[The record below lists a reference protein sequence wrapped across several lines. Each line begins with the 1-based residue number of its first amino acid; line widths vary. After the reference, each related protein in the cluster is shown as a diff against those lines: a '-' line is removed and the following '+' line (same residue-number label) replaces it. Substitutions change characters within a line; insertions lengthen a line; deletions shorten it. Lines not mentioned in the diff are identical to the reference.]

1 MKTLEITRLELVGFG
16 KFRERTIDLTS
27 GLNLIEGPNE
37 AGKSTIQ
44 SFITGMFYGFF
55 QPGTKR
61 RSYTPHRDKYR
72 PWDQGSYRGVLVCK
86 NEERSWRIERCFDKD
101 NETVNVYDDQTGD
114 DLTLDF
120 PYNPVTRQPQ
130 VGEKLLRLSKTAF
143 NNTANIAQMTCA
155 SVSREADFSAEVND
169 KLLSVMKTADA
180 SLSLSAV
187 IHELDSRIEQIGSP
201 KKSKTPYGQACQLKK
216 ELEEE
221 LEESGK
227 NQKDYQQ
234 LCTQIDRLAEQTAQL
249 QKEKELLETQIR
261 QSAAKELGGRYL
273 KAQNLRTRIERIEK
287 EYEKY
292 AIYQSVDLQEID
304 QTQKRMAAKAQIN
317 RTMEKY
323 RRASQEV
330 EHRIQELNTLY
341 RTLEV
346 SEASEE
352 VLEQFESVYKRYL
365 TLGQMGQEIKEM
377 MIRQRNI
384 AFHRS
389 RLNPMDEAKLREDIQ
404 TWRQLQQQKQEKEN
418 ASHKVPMPAIV
429 LLVLGVLLIL
439 GGGLCAILKEE
450 LLAVGIGCATVGVLL
465 VLSGGVFWMLR
476 RKNTA
481 AHALEKIES
490 MQQDIL
496 RAYQLSDEEQ
506 AKTAATA
513 LDTEQAVLQLEEML
527 GRIQVNNYKIEQFEQ
542 QEQQIGQ
549 EIAAKQS
556 VADSLREQICRY
568 LTQLTGREIPPEE
581 LAADKVPFKSLRESV
596 NQARRLRTEM
606 QRLTLQQ
613 QQTQQEEEN
622 CRMQIEQINRSIQQV
637 VAACEAAGAKD
648 AEDLERCKQG
658 KRRWDEISME
668 LKMQKELLAQTLG
681 RYSFEEIEEN
691 IKNQRAVG
699 EGDIS
704 ADRQQIHQQLQGVN
718 EQLAELARQ
727 TAELEG
733 LRKGREESHRP
744 IGQIQAQIADVE
756 ESCQNFQFELDALQL
771 AKQKLL
777 SLSGQLHRD
786 FAPQLNAR
794 ISKALER
801 ITGSRYTRA
810 VIDQTLGIRLEDR
823 QTHQLVE
830 VSALSNGMADLVYL
844 VMRLE
849 LLELLC
855 SQGGERVQVPI
866 ILDDS
871 FTQLDDERTARLL
884 GYLLE
889 QPSVQILLFS
899 CHRRERAMLF
909 CFCHCSFTSRLGL
922 FVVYYVHC
930 RKLQSTKKDRM

>member
-130 VGEKLLRLSKTAF
+130 VGEKLLGLSKTAF

-352 VLEQFESVYKRYL
+352 VLEQFESVYERYL

-496 RAYQLSDEEQ
+496 RAYQLSDDEQ

-622 CRMQIEQINRSIQQV
+622 CRMQIEQINQSIQQV

-756 ESCQNFQFELDALQL
+756 ESCRNFQFELDALQL

-801 ITGSRYTRA
+801 ITVSRYTRA

-899 CHRRERAMLF
+899 CHRRERVMLEQAKIPY
-909 CFCHCSFTSRLGL
+909 HLVSL
-922 FVVYYVHC
+922 
-930 RKLQSTKKDRM
+930 

>member
-130 VGEKLLRLSKTAF
+130 VGEKLLGLSKTAF

-352 VLEQFESVYKRYL
+352 VLEQFESIYERYL

-513 LDTEQAVLQLEEML
+513 LDTEQAVLQLEKML

-556 VADSLREQICRY
+556 VADNLREQICRY

-899 CHRRERAMLF
+899 CHRRERVMLEQAKIPY
-909 CFCHCSFTSRLGL
+909 HLVSL
-922 FVVYYVHC
+922 
-930 RKLQSTKKDRM
+930 

>member
-55 QPGTKR
+55 PPGTKR
-61 RSYTPHRDKYR
+61 RSYTPHRDKYC

-130 VGEKLLRLSKTAF
+130 VGEKLLGLSKTAF

-352 VLEQFESVYKRYL
+352 VLEQFESVYERYL

-637 VAACEAAGAKD
+637 VADCEAAGAKD

-899 CHRRERAMLF
+899 CHRRERAMLEQAKIPY
-909 CFCHCSFTSRLGL
+909 HLVSL
-922 FVVYYVHC
+922 
-930 RKLQSTKKDRM
+930 

>member
-130 VGEKLLRLSKTAF
+130 VGEKLLGLSKTAF

-352 VLEQFESVYKRYL
+352 VLEQFESVYERYL

-418 ASHKVPMPAIV
+418 ASHKVSMPAIV

-527 GRIQVNNYKIEQFEQ
+527 GHIQVNNYKIEQFEQ

-556 VADSLREQICRY
+556 VADNLREQICRY

-830 VSALSNGMADLVYL
+830 VSTLSNGMADLVYL

-899 CHRRERAMLF
+899 CHRRERAMLEQAKIPY
-909 CFCHCSFTSRLGL
+909 HLVSL
-922 FVVYYVHC
+922 
-930 RKLQSTKKDRM
+930 

>member
-72 PWDQGSYRGVLVCK
+72 PWDQGRYRGVLVCK

-130 VGEKLLRLSKTAF
+130 VGEKLLGLSKTAF

-352 VLEQFESVYKRYL
+352 VLEQFESIYERYL

-418 ASHKVPMPAIV
+418 ASHKVSMPAIV

-556 VADSLREQICRY
+556 VADNLREQICRY

-613 QQTQQEEEN
+613 QQTQQEDEN

-899 CHRRERAMLF
+899 CHRRERAMLEQAKIPY
-909 CFCHCSFTSRLGL
+909 HLVSL
-922 FVVYYVHC
+922 
-930 RKLQSTKKDRM
+930 

>member
-130 VGEKLLRLSKTAF
+130 VGEKLLGLSKTAF

-234 LCTQIDRLAEQTAQL
+234 LCTQMDRLAEQTAQL

-352 VLEQFESVYKRYL
+352 VLEQFESVYERYL

-637 VAACEAAGAKD
+637 VADCEAAGAKD

-756 ESCQNFQFELDALQL
+756 ESCRNFQFELDALQL

-823 QTHQLVE
+823 QTLQLVE
-830 VSALSNGMADLVYL
+830 VCSLSNGMADLVYL

-899 CHRRERAMLF
+899 CHRRERAMLEQAKIPY
-909 CFCHCSFTSRLGL
+909 HLVSL
-922 FVVYYVHC
+922 
-930 RKLQSTKKDRM
+930 

>member
-130 VGEKLLRLSKTAF
+130 VGEKLLGLSKTAF

-234 LCTQIDRLAEQTAQL
+234 LCTQMDRLAEQTAQL

-292 AIYQSVDLQEID
+292 AIYQSVDLQEVD
-304 QTQKRMAAKAQIN
+304 QAQKRMAAKAQIN

-352 VLEQFESVYKRYL
+352 VLEQFESVYERYL

-389 RLNPMDEAKLREDIQ
+389 RLTPMDEAKLREDIQ

-637 VAACEAAGAKD
+637 VADCEAAGAKD

-699 EGDIS
+699 EGEIS

-756 ESCQNFQFELDALQL
+756 ESCRNFQFELDALQL

-899 CHRRERAMLF
+899 CHRRERAMLEQAKIPY
-909 CFCHCSFTSRLGL
+909 HLVSL
-922 FVVYYVHC
+922 
-930 RKLQSTKKDRM
+930 

>member
-1 MKTLEITRLELVGFG
+1 M
-16 KFRERTIDLTS
+16 
-27 GLNLIEGPNE
+27 
-37 AGKSTIQ
+37 
-44 SFITGMFYGFF
+44 
-55 QPGTKR
+55 
-61 RSYTPHRDKYR
+61 
-72 PWDQGSYRGVLVCK
+72 
-86 NEERSWRIERCFDKD
+86 
-101 NETVNVYDDQTGD
+101 
-114 DLTLDF
+114 
-120 PYNPVTRQPQ
+120 
-130 VGEKLLRLSKTAF
+130 GEKLLGLSKTAF

-352 VLEQFESVYKRYL
+352 VLEQFESIYERYL

-556 VADSLREQICRY
+556 VADNLREQICRY

-704 ADRQQIHQQLQGVN
+704 ADRQQIHQQLQGAN

-899 CHRRERAMLF
+899 CHRRERAMLEQAKIPY
-909 CFCHCSFTSRLGL
+909 HLVSL
-922 FVVYYVHC
+922 
-930 RKLQSTKKDRM
+930 

>member
-130 VGEKLLRLSKTAF
+130 VGEKLLGLSKTAF

-352 VLEQFESVYKRYL
+352 VLEQFESIYERYL

-513 LDTEQAVLQLEEML
+513 LDTEQAVLQLEKML

-556 VADSLREQICRY
+556 VADNLREQICRY

-658 KRRWDEISME
+658 KRRGDEISME

-899 CHRRERAMLF
+899 CHRRERAMLEQAKIPY
-909 CFCHCSFTSRLGL
+909 HLVSL
-922 FVVYYVHC
+922 
-930 RKLQSTKKDRM
+930 

>member
-61 RSYTPHRDKYR
+61 RSYTPHRDKYL

-130 VGEKLLRLSKTAF
+130 VGEKLLGLSKTAF

-201 KKSKTPYGQACQLKK
+201 KKSKTPYGQACQMKK

-352 VLEQFESVYKRYL
+352 VLEQFESVYERYL

-389 RLNPMDEAKLREDIQ
+389 RLTPMDEAKLREDIQ

-637 VAACEAAGAKD
+637 VADCEAAGAKD

-756 ESCQNFQFELDALQL
+756 ESCRNFQFELDALQL

-899 CHRRERAMLF
+899 CHRRERAMLEQAKIPY
-909 CFCHCSFTSRLGL
+909 HLVSL
-922 FVVYYVHC
+922 
-930 RKLQSTKKDRM
+930 

>member
-72 PWDQGSYRGVLVCK
+72 PWDQGSYRGVLMCK

-130 VGEKLLRLSKTAF
+130 VGEKLLGLSKTAF

-330 EHRIQELNTLY
+330 KHRIQELNTLY

-352 VLEQFESVYKRYL
+352 VLEQFESVYERYL

-556 VADSLREQICRY
+556 VADNLREQICRY

-648 AEDLERCKQG
+648 AEDLEHCKQG

-691 IKNQRAVG
+691 IKNQHAVG

-756 ESCQNFQFELDALQL
+756 ESCRNFQFELDALQL

-899 CHRRERAMLF
+899 CHRRERAMLEQAKIPY
-909 CFCHCSFTSRLGL
+909 HLVSL
-922 FVVYYVHC
+922 
-930 RKLQSTKKDRM
+930 

>member
-130 VGEKLLRLSKTAF
+130 VGEKLLGLSKTAF

-234 LCTQIDRLAEQTAQL
+234 LCTQMDRLAEQTAQL

-292 AIYQSVDLQEID
+292 AIYQPVDLQEID

-352 VLEQFESVYKRYL
+352 VLEQFESVYERYL

-389 RLNPMDEAKLREDIQ
+389 RLTPMDEAKLREDIQ

-899 CHRRERAMLF
+899 CHRRERAMLEQAKIPY
-909 CFCHCSFTSRLGL
+909 HLVSL
-922 FVVYYVHC
+922 
-930 RKLQSTKKDRM
+930 

>member
-130 VGEKLLRLSKTAF
+130 VGEKLLGLSKTAF

-234 LCTQIDRLAEQTAQL
+234 LCTQMDRLAEQTAQL

-352 VLEQFESVYKRYL
+352 VLEQFESVYERYL

-556 VADSLREQICRY
+556 VADNLREQICRY

-756 ESCQNFQFELDALQL
+756 ESFQNFQFELDALQL

-899 CHRRERAMLF
+899 CHRRERAMLEQAKIPY
-909 CFCHCSFTSRLGL
+909 HLVSL
-922 FVVYYVHC
+922 
-930 RKLQSTKKDRM
+930 

>member
-130 VGEKLLRLSKTAF
+130 VGEKLLGLSKTAF

-234 LCTQIDRLAEQTAQL
+234 LCTQMDRLAEQTAQL

-292 AIYQSVDLQEID
+292 AIYQSVDLQEVD
-304 QTQKRMAAKAQIN
+304 QAQKRMAAKAQIN

-352 VLEQFESVYKRYL
+352 VLEQFESVYERYL

-389 RLNPMDEAKLREDIQ
+389 RLNPMDEARLREDIQ

-429 LLVLGVLLIL
+429 LLVLGVLLAL

-637 VAACEAAGAKD
+637 VADCEAAGAKD

-756 ESCQNFQFELDALQL
+756 ESCRNFQFELDALQL

-899 CHRRERAMLF
+899 CHRRERAMLEQAKIPY
-909 CFCHCSFTSRLGL
+909 HLVSL
-922 FVVYYVHC
+922 
-930 RKLQSTKKDRM
+930 

>member
-130 VGEKLLRLSKTAF
+130 VGEKLLGLSKTAF

-292 AIYQSVDLQEID
+292 AIYQSVDLPEID

-352 VLEQFESVYKRYL
+352 VLEQFESVYERYL

-549 EIAAKQS
+549 EITAKQS
-556 VADSLREQICRY
+556 VADNLREQICRY

-704 ADRQQIHQQLQGVN
+704 ADRQQIHQQLQRVN

-756 ESCQNFQFELDALQL
+756 ESCRNFQFELDALQL

-899 CHRRERAMLF
+899 CHRRERAMLEQAKIPY
-909 CFCHCSFTSRLGL
+909 HLVSL
-922 FVVYYVHC
+922 
-930 RKLQSTKKDRM
+930 

>member
-130 VGEKLLRLSKTAF
+130 VGEKLLGLSKTAF

-234 LCTQIDRLAEQTAQL
+234 LCTQMDRLAEQTAQL

-273 KAQNLRTRIERIEK
+273 KAQNLRTHIERIEK

-352 VLEQFESVYKRYL
+352 VLEQFESVYERYL

-389 RLNPMDEAKLREDIQ
+389 RLTPMDEAKLREDIQ

-899 CHRRERAMLF
+899 CHRRERAMLEQAKIPY
-909 CFCHCSFTSRLGL
+909 HLVSL
-922 FVVYYVHC
+922 
-930 RKLQSTKKDRM
+930 

>member
-61 RSYTPHRDKYR
+61 RSYTPHRDKYC

-130 VGEKLLRLSKTAF
+130 VGEKLLGLSKTAF

-201 KKSKTPYGQACQLKK
+201 KKSKTPYGQACQMKK

-352 VLEQFESVYKRYL
+352 VLEQFESVYERYL

-389 RLNPMDEAKLREDIQ
+389 RLTPMDEAKLREDIQ

-899 CHRRERAMLF
+899 CHRRERAMLEQAKIPY
-909 CFCHCSFTSRLGL
+909 HLVSL
-922 FVVYYVHC
+922 
-930 RKLQSTKKDRM
+930 

>member
-130 VGEKLLRLSKTAF
+130 VGEKLLGLSKTAF

-352 VLEQFESVYKRYL
+352 VLEQFESVYERYL

-637 VAACEAAGAKD
+637 VADCEAAGAKD

-756 ESCQNFQFELDALQL
+756 ESCRNFQFELDALQL

-899 CHRRERAMLF
+899 CHRRERAMLEQAKIPY
-909 CFCHCSFTSRLGL
+909 HLVSL
-922 FVVYYVHC
+922 
-930 RKLQSTKKDRM
+930 

>member
-72 PWDQGSYRGVLVCK
+72 PWDQGRYRGVLVCK

-130 VGEKLLRLSKTAF
+130 VGEKLLGLSKTAF

-352 VLEQFESVYKRYL
+352 VLEQFESVYERYL

-556 VADSLREQICRY
+556 VADNLREQICRY

-756 ESCQNFQFELDALQL
+756 ESCRNFQFELDALQL

-899 CHRRERAMLF
+899 CHRRERAMLEQAKIPY
-909 CFCHCSFTSRLGL
+909 HLVSL
-922 FVVYYVHC
+922 
-930 RKLQSTKKDRM
+930 

>member
-1 MKTLEITRLELVGFG
+1 M
-16 KFRERTIDLTS
+16 
-27 GLNLIEGPNE
+27 
-37 AGKSTIQ
+37 
-44 SFITGMFYGFF
+44 
-55 QPGTKR
+55 
-61 RSYTPHRDKYR
+61 
-72 PWDQGSYRGVLVCK
+72 
-86 NEERSWRIERCFDKD
+86 
-101 NETVNVYDDQTGD
+101 
-114 DLTLDF
+114 
-120 PYNPVTRQPQ
+120 
-130 VGEKLLRLSKTAF
+130 
-143 NNTANIAQMTCA
+143 
-155 SVSREADFSAEVND
+155 
-169 KLLSVMKTADA
+169 
-180 SLSLSAV
+180 
-187 IHELDSRIEQIGSP
+187 
-201 KKSKTPYGQACQLKK
+201 
-216 ELEEE
+216 
-221 LEESGK
+221 
-227 NQKDYQQ
+227 
-234 LCTQIDRLAEQTAQL
+234 
-249 QKEKELLETQIR
+249 
-261 QSAAKELGGRYL
+261 

-352 VLEQFESVYKRYL
+352 VLEQFESVYERYL

-556 VADSLREQICRY
+556 VADNLREQICRY

-704 ADRQQIHQQLQGVN
+704 ADRQQIHQQLQRVN

-756 ESCQNFQFELDALQL
+756 ESCRNFQFELDALQL

-899 CHRRERAMLF
+899 CHRRERAMLEQAKIPY
-909 CFCHCSFTSRLGL
+909 HLVSL
-922 FVVYYVHC
+922 
-930 RKLQSTKKDRM
+930 

>member
-130 VGEKLLRLSKTAF
+130 VGEKLLGLSKTAF

-234 LCTQIDRLAEQTAQL
+234 LCTQMDRLAEQTAQL

-352 VLEQFESVYKRYL
+352 VLEQFESVYERYL

-496 RAYQLSDEEQ
+496 RAYQLSDDEQ

-637 VAACEAAGAKD
+637 VADCEAAGAKD

-899 CHRRERAMLF
+899 CHRRERAMLEQAKIPY
-909 CFCHCSFTSRLGL
+909 HLVSL
-922 FVVYYVHC
+922 
-930 RKLQSTKKDRM
+930 

>member
-130 VGEKLLRLSKTAF
+130 VGEKLLGLSKTAF

-352 VLEQFESVYKRYL
+352 VLEQFESIYERYL

-404 TWRQLQQQKQEKEN
+404 TWRQQQQQKQEKEN

-556 VADSLREQICRY
+556 VADNLREQICRY

-756 ESCQNFQFELDALQL
+756 ESCRNFQFELDALQL

-899 CHRRERAMLF
+899 CHRRERAMLEQAKIPY
-909 CFCHCSFTSRLGL
+909 HLVSL
-922 FVVYYVHC
+922 
-930 RKLQSTKKDRM
+930 

>member
-130 VGEKLLRLSKTAF
+130 VGEKLLGLSKTAF

-352 VLEQFESVYKRYL
+352 VLEQFESVYERYL

-404 TWRQLQQQKQEKEN
+404 TWRQLQQQK
-418 ASHKVPMPAIV
+418 
-429 LLVLGVLLIL
+429 
-439 GGGLCAILKEE
+439 
-450 LLAVGIGCATVGVLL
+450 
-465 VLSGGVFWMLR
+465 
-476 RKNTA
+476 
-481 AHALEKIES
+481 
-490 MQQDIL
+490 
-496 RAYQLSDEEQ
+496 
-506 AKTAATA
+506 
-513 LDTEQAVLQLEEML
+513 
-527 GRIQVNNYKIEQFEQ
+527 
-542 QEQQIGQ
+542 
-549 EIAAKQS
+549 
-556 VADSLREQICRY
+556 
-568 LTQLTGREIPPEE
+568 
-581 LAADKVPFKSLRESV
+581 
-596 NQARRLRTEM
+596 
-606 QRLTLQQ
+606 
-613 QQTQQEEEN
+613 
-622 CRMQIEQINRSIQQV
+622 IQQ
-637 VAACEAAGAKD
+637 
-648 AEDLERCKQG
+648 
-658 KRRWDEISME
+658 
-668 LKMQKELLAQTLG
+668 
-681 RYSFEEIEEN
+681 
-691 IKNQRAVG
+691 
-699 EGDIS
+699 
-704 ADRQQIHQQLQGVN
+704 
-718 EQLAELARQ
+718 
-727 TAELEG
+727 
-733 LRKGREESHRP
+733 P
-744 IGQIQAQIADVE
+744 
-756 ESCQNFQFELDALQL
+756 
-771 AKQKLL
+771 
-777 SLSGQLHRD
+777 
-786 FAPQLNAR
+786 
-794 ISKALER
+794 
-801 ITGSRYTRA
+801 
-810 VIDQTLGIRLEDR
+810 
-823 QTHQLVE
+823 
-830 VSALSNGMADLVYL
+830 
-844 VMRLE
+844 
-849 LLELLC
+849 
-855 SQGGERVQVPI
+855 
-866 ILDDS
+866 
-871 FTQLDDERTARLL
+871 
-884 GYLLE
+884 
-889 QPSVQILLFS
+889 
-899 CHRRERAMLF
+899 
-909 CFCHCSFTSRLGL
+909 
-922 FVVYYVHC
+922 
-930 RKLQSTKKDRM
+930 

>member
-130 VGEKLLRLSKTAF
+130 VGEKLLGLSKTAF

-352 VLEQFESVYKRYL
+352 VLEQFESVYERYL

-418 ASHKVPMPAIV
+418 ASHKVSMPAIV

-542 QEQQIGQ
+542 QEQQIEQ

-556 VADSLREQICRY
+556 VADSLQEQICRY

-756 ESCQNFQFELDALQL
+756 ESFQNFQFELDALQL

-899 CHRRERAMLF
+899 CHRRERAMLEQAKIPY
-909 CFCHCSFTSRLGL
+909 HLVSL
-922 FVVYYVHC
+922 
-930 RKLQSTKKDRM
+930 

>member
-130 VGEKLLRLSKTAF
+130 VGEKLLGLSKTAF

-352 VLEQFESVYKRYL
+352 VLEQFESIYERYL
-365 TLGQMGQEIKEM
+365 TLGQMGQEIKGM

-637 VAACEAAGAKD
+637 VTACEAAGAKD

-899 CHRRERAMLF
+899 CHRRERAMLEQAKIPY
-909 CFCHCSFTSRLGL
+909 HLVSL
-922 FVVYYVHC
+922 
-930 RKLQSTKKDRM
+930 

>member
-130 VGEKLLRLSKTAF
+130 VGEKLLGLSKTAF

-352 VLEQFESVYKRYL
+352 VLEQFESVYERYL

-513 LDTEQAVLQLEEML
+513 LNTEQAVLQLEEML

-556 VADSLREQICRY
+556 VADNLREQICRY

-810 VIDQTLGIRLEDR
+810 VIDQTMGIRLEDR

-899 CHRRERAMLF
+899 CHRRERAMLEQAKIPY
-909 CFCHCSFTSRLGL
+909 HLVSL
-922 FVVYYVHC
+922 
-930 RKLQSTKKDRM
+930 

>member
-86 NEERSWRIERCFDKD
+86 NEERSWRIEQCFDKD

-130 VGEKLLRLSKTAF
+130 VGEKLLGLSKTAF

-352 VLEQFESVYKRYL
+352 VLEQFESIYERYL

-513 LDTEQAVLQLEEML
+513 LDTEQAVLQLEKML

-556 VADSLREQICRY
+556 VADNLREQICRY

-899 CHRRERAMLF
+899 CHRRERAMLEQAKIPY
-909 CFCHCSFTSRLGL
+909 HLVSL
-922 FVVYYVHC
+922 
-930 RKLQSTKKDRM
+930 

>member
-130 VGEKLLRLSKTAF
+130 VGEKLLGLSKTAF

-201 KKSKTPYGQACQLKK
+201 KKSKTPYGQACQMKK

-352 VLEQFESVYKRYL
+352 VLEQFESVYERYL

-389 RLNPMDEAKLREDIQ
+389 RLTPMDEAKLREDIQ

-637 VAACEAAGAKD
+637 VADCEAAGAKD

-899 CHRRERAMLF
+899 CHRRERAMLEQAKIPY
-909 CFCHCSFTSRLGL
+909 HLVSL
-922 FVVYYVHC
+922 
-930 RKLQSTKKDRM
+930 

>member
-130 VGEKLLRLSKTAF
+130 VGEKLLGLSKTAF

-352 VLEQFESVYKRYL
+352 VLEQFESVYERYL

-556 VADSLREQICRY
+556 VADNLREQICRY

-704 ADRQQIHQQLQGVN
+704 ADRQQSHQQLQGVN

-899 CHRRERAMLF
+899 CHRRERAMLEQAKIPY
-909 CFCHCSFTSRLGL
+909 HLVSL
-922 FVVYYVHC
+922 
-930 RKLQSTKKDRM
+930 

>member
-72 PWDQGSYRGVLVCK
+72 PWDQGRYRGVLVCK

-130 VGEKLLRLSKTAF
+130 VGEKLLGLSKTAF

-352 VLEQFESVYKRYL
+352 VLEQFESIYERYL

-556 VADSLREQICRY
+556 VADNLREQICRY

-899 CHRRERAMLF
+899 CHRRERAMLEQAKIPY
-909 CFCHCSFTSRLGL
+909 HLVSL
-922 FVVYYVHC
+922 
-930 RKLQSTKKDRM
+930 

>member
-16 KFRERTIDLTS
+16 KFRERIIDLTS

-130 VGEKLLRLSKTAF
+130 VGEKLLGLSKTAF

-352 VLEQFESVYKRYL
+352 VLEQFESVYERYL

-556 VADSLREQICRY
+556 VADNLREQICRY

-581 LAADKVPFKSLRESV
+581 LAADKVPFKSLRDSV

-899 CHRRERAMLF
+899 CHRRERAMLEQAKIPY
-909 CFCHCSFTSRLGL
+909 HLVSL
-922 FVVYYVHC
+922 
-930 RKLQSTKKDRM
+930 

>member
-130 VGEKLLRLSKTAF
+130 VGEKLLGLSKTAF

-352 VLEQFESVYKRYL
+352 VLEQFESVYERYL

-556 VADSLREQICRY
+556 VADNLREQICRY

-704 ADRQQIHQQLQGVN
+704 ADRQQIHQQLQRVN

-899 CHRRERAMLF
+899 CHRRERAMLEQAKIPY
-909 CFCHCSFTSRLGL
+909 HLVSL
-922 FVVYYVHC
+922 
-930 RKLQSTKKDRM
+930 

>member
-130 VGEKLLRLSKTAF
+130 VGEKLLGLSKTAF

-352 VLEQFESVYKRYL
+352 VLEQFESVYERYL

-429 LLVLGVLLIL
+429 LLVLSVLLIL

-556 VADSLREQICRY
+556 VADNLREQICRY

-756 ESCQNFQFELDALQL
+756 ESFQNFQFELDALQL

-899 CHRRERAMLF
+899 CHRRERAMLEQAKIPY
-909 CFCHCSFTSRLGL
+909 HLVSL
-922 FVVYYVHC
+922 
-930 RKLQSTKKDRM
+930 

>member
-130 VGEKLLRLSKTAF
+130 VGEKLLGLSKTAF

-234 LCTQIDRLAEQTAQL
+234 LCTQMDRLAEQTAQL

-352 VLEQFESVYKRYL
+352 VLEQFESVYERYL

-389 RLNPMDEAKLREDIQ
+389 RLTPMDEAKLREDIQ

-637 VAACEAAGAKD
+637 VADCEAAGAKD

-756 ESCQNFQFELDALQL
+756 ESCRNFQFELDALQL

-899 CHRRERAMLF
+899 CHRRERAMLEQAKIPY
-909 CFCHCSFTSRLGL
+909 HLVSL
-922 FVVYYVHC
+922 
-930 RKLQSTKKDRM
+930 

>member
-130 VGEKLLRLSKTAF
+130 VGEKLLGLSKTAF

-234 LCTQIDRLAEQTAQL
+234 LCTQMDRLAEQTAQL

-292 AIYQSVDLQEID
+292 AIYQSVDLQEVD
-304 QTQKRMAAKAQIN
+304 QAQKRMAAKAQIN

-352 VLEQFESVYKRYL
+352 VLEQFESVYERYL

-389 RLNPMDEAKLREDIQ
+389 RLTPMDEAKLREDIQ

-496 RAYQLSDEEQ
+496 RAYQLSDDEQ

-637 VAACEAAGAKD
+637 VADCEAAGAKD

-899 CHRRERAMLF
+899 CHRRERAMLEQAKIPY
-909 CFCHCSFTSRLGL
+909 HLVSL
-922 FVVYYVHC
+922 
-930 RKLQSTKKDRM
+930 

>member
-120 PYNPVTRQPQ
+120 QYNPVTRQPQ
-130 VGEKLLRLSKTAF
+130 VGEKLLGLSKTAF

-201 KKSKTPYGQACQLKK
+201 KKSKTPYGQACQMKK

-352 VLEQFESVYKRYL
+352 VLEQFESVYERYL

-581 LAADKVPFKSLRESV
+581 LAADNVPFKSLRESV

-637 VAACEAAGAKD
+637 VADCEAAGAKD

-699 EGDIS
+699 EGEIS

-756 ESCQNFQFELDALQL
+756 ESCRNFQFELDALQL

-855 SQGGERVQVPI
+855 SQGGAGAG
-866 ILDDS
+866 S
-871 FTQLDDERTARLL
+871 HHS
-884 GYLLE
+884 G
-889 QPSVQILLFS
+889 
-899 CHRRERAMLF
+899 
-909 CFCHCSFTSRLGL
+909 
-922 FVVYYVHC
+922 
-930 RKLQSTKKDRM
+930 

>member
-130 VGEKLLRLSKTAF
+130 VGEKLLGLSKTAF

-273 KAQNLRTRIERIEK
+273 KEQNLRTRIERIEK

-352 VLEQFESVYKRYL
+352 VLEQFESVYERYL

-556 VADSLREQICRY
+556 VADNLREQICRY

-899 CHRRERAMLF
+899 CHRRERAMLEQAKIPY
-909 CFCHCSFTSRLGL
+909 HLVSL
-922 FVVYYVHC
+922 
-930 RKLQSTKKDRM
+930 

>member
-130 VGEKLLRLSKTAF
+130 VGEKLLGLSKTAF

-352 VLEQFESVYKRYL
+352 VLEQFESIYERYL

-556 VADSLREQICRY
+556 VADNLREQICRY

-637 VAACEAAGAKD
+637 VTACEAAGAKD

-899 CHRRERAMLF
+899 CHRRERAMLEQAKIPY
-909 CFCHCSFTSRLGL
+909 HLVSL
-922 FVVYYVHC
+922 
-930 RKLQSTKKDRM
+930 